1 MASNE
6 ETASIRGFVWRE
18 LCGEPDLS
26 KLTLRLL
33 RERYLAHV
41 GLESLSPEAR
51 DCMKQVV
58 AEELMKMQVDD
69 GSEDEVETKKP
80 QNKRKRGKEN
90 EVTKPEDKGG
100 CKSGSEESEEEN
112 QMKSGSDDSEKELN
126 KSQHKT
132 SGSHKEIYSEGS
144 TDDEISESEKK
155 GDKSH
160 SPKEKVK
167 RQNGEKKDINTRQGR
182 KTPQSDKESNTD
194 KENKSE
200 RRNKINS
207 NESSDESEN
216 EEKVSVEKKNDTD
229 SDSSSLPSLEDEKDS
244 GKEEK
249 QEIKKKSKT
258 IKKGEGTRGQKSDNK
273 AVVRLKRYIALCG
286 VKRNYKKLL
295 GDCRTINSMV
305 TVLRKELEDL
315 GVHGTPTIQKCK
327 KVLKKREKAQ
337 ELASLDASNIITTQG
352 RPKRRQ
358 AWQHNPPSSVY
369 QHSLNSDSDDQE
381 NTHTGR
387 RRATDW
393 ANLQGI
399 ISDDAD
405 SD

>member
-1 MASNE
+1 M
-6 ETASIRGFVWRE
+6 GVLCCFVC
-18 LCGEPDLS
+18 LFGGCHQ
-26 KLTLRLL
+26 TLAKRALQGQRRTL
-33 RERYLAHV
+33 GCVEQSGVKRYLAHV

-51 DCMKQVV
+51 DYDCIMIIFNPALGVV
-58 AEELMKMQVDD
+58 ALKSRRINSSCHCKNFHSLL
-69 GSEDEVETKKP
+69 GCKP
-80 QNKRKRGKEN
+80 QNVSSFFLWSTTE
-90 EVTKPEDKGG
+90 PEDKGG

-216 EEKVSVEKKNDTD
+216 GNN
-229 SDSSSLPSLEDEKDS
+229 
-244 GKEEK
+244 
-249 QEIKKKSKT
+249 
-258 IKKGEGTRGQKSDNK
+258 SDNK